1 MSETRF
7 TEKSVKATCGPARR
21 AWHAEGSCWQQKRF
35 IARRG
40 TVAIPL
46 LQMPSMNWKE
56 IKTAGHWPTL
66 VSAFLYFD
74 FSFMVWTVLGVLAN
88 QIAAPESL
96 NLTAQQRFFMV
107 SVPILFGGLFRIVLG
122 LMVDRIG
129 AKKTGCIAQCIVIA
143 GLAAAWLGGVKS
155 FEATLVMGA
164 VLGVAG
170 ASFAV
175 AVPQAGRSYPPHMQ
189 GLVMGLAGAGNIG
202 VVIDSL
208 LAPRLAA
215 IYGWE
220 AVFGFALVPAIIV
233 LAIYL
238 IFARE
243 PQLSGTRK
251 SMAAYLQLLRERDVH
266 WFCFFYT
273 VSFGG
278 FVGLAYSLGMYLKDR
293 FGLSASHAGDLVAIC
308 TAIGAFGRPIGGA
321 ISDRIGGIRALYF
334 YYAIAC
340 AAMLLGGAT
349 GSLALNVGAFCVAC
363 GAFGMG
369 NGAVFQLLPQRF
381 RNELGLMTGLVGCG
395 GGLGGFLLANLMGQS
410 RHFTGDY
417 MAGLMIFAGLCIA
430 ALVGLGM
437 VKTRWRTT
445 WGALAV
451 API

>member
-1 MSETRF
+1 LPKKILFIGAGAFCAEIGRNAASH
-7 TEKSVKATCGPARR
+7 R
-21 AWHAEGSCWQQKRF
+21 A
-35 IARRG
+35 
-40 TVAIPL
+40 
-46 LQMPSMNWKE
+46 MNWKE
-56 IKTAGHWPTL
+56 LKTAGHWPTL

-96 NLTAQQRFFMV
+96 NLTAQQRYFMV
-107 SVPILFGGLFRIVLG
+107 SVPILFGGLLRIVLG
-122 LMVDRIG
+122 LLVDRIG
-129 AKKTGCIAQCIVIA
+129 AKLTGCLAQCVVIA
-143 GLAAAWLGGVKS
+143 GLAAAWILGLKS
-155 FEATLVMGA
+155 FEAILVMGA

-208 LAPRLAA
+208 LAPRLAM

-220 AVFGFALVPAIIV
+220 AVFGFALAPAVLV
-233 LAIYL
+233 LAIYM

-243 PQLSGTRK
+243 PAVSDAPKKMLDYAR
-251 SMAAYLQLLRERDVH
+251 LLGDRDVH

-278 FVGLAYSLGMYLKDR
+278 FVGLAYSLGMYFKDR
-293 FGLSASHAGDLVAIC
+293 FDVSASHAGDLVAIC
-308 TAIGAFGRPIGGA
+308 TAVGAFGRPIGGA
-321 ISDRIGGIRALYF
+321 ISDRIGGIRSLYI
-334 YYAIAC
+334 YYTIAC

-349 GSLALNVGAFCVAC
+349 GSLALNVLAFCVAC

-381 RNELGLMTGLVGCG
+381 GRELGLMTGLVGCG

-410 RHFTGDY
+410 RHFSGDY
-417 MAGLMIFAGLCIA
+417 MGGLLIFSGLCLA
-430 ALVGLGM
+430 ALIGLSM

-445 WGALAV
+445 WGAISV